1 MHKQGIKYKQA
12 LENKYDFRIQTMS
25 GSSLPPVVYGMFVSY
40 LRYLC
45 LFAYSGVQHIL
56 YYVFALLFIN
66 IFACTKTDG
75 KSKCV

>member
-1 MHKQGIKYKQA
+1 MIKYKQA
-12 LENKYDFRIQTMS
+12 LENKYNFRIKTMF
-25 GSSLPPVVYGMFVSY
+25 GSSLPSVVCRMFVSY

-56 YYVFALLFIN
+56 CYVFALLFIS